1 MRATHSRSHVAQIFG
16 ERVCESG
23 FVCLWDRVR
32 PRTCDLSSHGSL
44 EFLWLRRRATYLWH
58 IWQRK
63 TKRLS
68 FGIGRM
74 TTTWLNNECDGT
86 EVDYKIHT
94 YSHSHR
100 HISPVWLCSGGVL
113 RAPRLSAHSRAN
125 PNRAYAV
132 HDSNQSSSLH
142 SPLKAP
148 PLKAATHPLIA
159 EGPSGRSGG
168 TPRSLVWHGFPSA
181 PRPQHAP

>member
-1 MRATHSRSHVAQIFG
+1 MCLWESATPGGRALELLHGFRISVCGSDVARAATH
-16 ERVCESG
+16 
-23 FVCLWDRVR
+23 
-32 PRTCDLSSHGSL
+32 
-44 EFLWLRRRATYLWH
+44 LWH

-63 TKRLS
+63 TKRVS

-86 EVDYKIHT
+86 EVDYNIHT
-94 YSHSHR
+94 LHTVTQTHQSGLLGRGGGSCARLASR
-100 HISPVWLCSGGVL
+100 HN
-113 RAPRLSAHSRAN
+113 HSRA
-125 PNRAYAV
+125 NRAYAV